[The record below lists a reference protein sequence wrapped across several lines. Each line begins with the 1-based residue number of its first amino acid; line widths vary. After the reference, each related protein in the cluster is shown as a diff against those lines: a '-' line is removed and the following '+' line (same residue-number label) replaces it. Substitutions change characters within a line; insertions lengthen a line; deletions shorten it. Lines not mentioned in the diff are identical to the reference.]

1 MKQLFVAATF
11 AALIASP
18 ALAKSHHAMSPATY
32 GARAAVPSGSSAV
45 IWNGKVIGADPDAAI
60 RTQLYRGAYGPT

>member
-1 MKQLFVAATF
+1 MKQLFVAVTF

-18 ALAKSHHAMSPATY
+18 AFAKPRHAMSPDAL
-32 GARAAVPSGSSAV
+32 GSHAAMPNSSNQV